1 MSQTTVQNDQKIAF
15 GSGKLEYST
24 DSGST
29 WTDLG
34 AMKNIVF
41 TESWEEVEVLSDN
54 AGTIKS
60 GIRNQVASIAGN
72 LIEIDLAKLNSLRGG
87 IDTYT
92 ADAGVSE
99 TLKSGGKS
107 TQTPIQVKVTHT
119 TEDGDIFRITLFKVT
134 SVKGVEIA
142 FQSDDADD
150 PNMIPIELKG
160 VKDVTLPVGEQLY
173 EIYSELGESVA
184 S

>member
-1 MSQTTVQNDQKIAF
+1 
-15 GSGKLEYST
+15 
-24 DSGST
+24 
-29 WTDLG
+29 
-34 AMKNIVF
+34 
-41 TESWEEVEVLSDN
+41 
-54 AGTIKS
+54 
-60 GIRNQVASIAGN
+60 
-72 LIEIDLAKLNSLRGG
+72 
-87 IDTYT
+87 
-92 ADAGVSE
+92 
-99 TLKSGGKS
+99 
-107 TQTPIQVKVTHT
+107 
-119 TEDGDIFRITLFKVT
+119 LFKVT

>member
-1 MSQTTVQNDQKIAF
+1 MAQTSIQNENKISF

-34 AMKNIVF
+34 AMRNIVF
-41 TESWEEVEVLSDN
+41 TESWTQVKVPSDN
-54 AGTIKS
+54 AGIVKT
-60 GIRNQVASIAGN
+60 GIRDQLASISGD
-72 LIEIDLAKLNSLRGG
+72 LMEIDLGKLNALRGG
-87 IDTYT
+87 LDTYSE
-92 ADAGVSE
+92 DSGVSE

-119 TEDGDIFRITLFKVT
+119 TEDDEVFRITLYKAV
-134 SVKGVEIA
+134 SVSGIEIA
-142 FQSDDADD
+142 FQSDEDED
-150 PNMIPIELKG
+150 PNMISIEIEG
-160 VKDVTLPVGEQLY
+160 EKDTDRTAGDQLY
-173 EIYSELGESVA
+173 EIYSELGESTA